1 MNLGNRNRSGFTIV
15 EMIVVLL
22 LLSII
27 AATVLGRAVSTKNID
42 LTSQM
47 DRVRNHFRYAHSMA
61 MKHGDAVWGFKCDGD
76 SPREYWVF
84 RIDPPI
90 ADHLNEPNLPANQVI
105 LPGEQDSKVN
115 LTARNVTMVKFVIF
129 FDRFG
134 RPYLIY
140 KDEGDAGNIPL
151 PNNLSVSI
159 FATDYP
165 GEPRFF
171 EIIKETGIMR

>member
-1 MNLGNRNRSGFTIV
+1 MNLRKRYESGFTIV
-15 EMIVVLL
+15 EIIAVLL

-27 AATVLGRAVSTKNID
+27 AATVMGRSISTKNID
-42 LTSQM
+42 LTAQM

-76 SPREYWVF
+76 APREYWVF

-90 ADHLNEPNLPANQVI
+90 ADHITEPNLPANQVR
-105 LPGEQDSKVN
+105 LPGETDLKVN
-115 LTARNVTMVKFVIF
+115 LSSRNVTMVKFAIF

-140 KDEGDAGNIPL
+140 KGEGDPGNIPL
-151 PNNLSVSI
+151 PNNLPVSI
-159 FATDYP
+159 YP
-165 GEPRFF
+165 TAYPADAIPFL
-171 EIIKETGIMR
+171 IIKETGVIR